1 MPEIDNLEIRIEAS
15 AKSANNTLDEMSKKL
30 DSVAESIKKVLP
42 LSDGLKNIGKIDS
55 NEIKNVKKQLDS
67 IEKSVKK
74 TSEKQ
79 VKVKVDDKGIKKSK
93 ESLDDLFDRFS
104 KAGIGLDVSKLGF
117 QELIKASKKA
127 DLEVQRLNDRLEK
140 KISVEGTDNIG
151 KAWEN
156 LVYDIQ
162 KATNQA
168 DAYREALN
176 KVQNVKP
183 NIHRFQNDDSKSKED
198 ANVGKTVPVKDESA
212 YKYNA
217 ELMANTFGEAARNLE
232 TYSDVVEKLGVSA
245 GIAGQKLN
253 EFEEKADTKKIQTY
267 AAEIKNVKK
276 ALAEL
281 ANQGLHEGDSDY
293 DKKARELSLL
303 TERQKEYN
311 RANRQAAKSV
321 IKDEQTSTLKKMSS
335 TFKNVTGET
344 KKFAS
349 SFKKT
354 ISTVGKASSVIKKAI
369 NSLGKLKNSIVGVRK
384 QSDKG
389 MNLGRMIGSSIA
401 FSTVFQAISLIKQAI
416 AEGSKNLTQYSG
428 EYNNSISSMVSSLLY
443 LKNAW
448 AAAFAPI
455 VNVVAPYISSFINM
469 LSSALNK
476 VGQFFAALTGKT
488 VAVQSKKVWKD
499 YGSSLKNVGSGA
511 SDASKGLNDAA
522 KSAKE
527 FQDYTLGIDELNI
540 QPKAD
545 ANTSGSGAGG
555 SGSGGGGGTE
565 LSPQDMFETVDV
577 TSGVSEFSKKVKEA
591 WEKADFTEIGHIIG
605 NKLNSALESI
615 PWESIQETSWRIGKS
630 IATLL
635 NGIVE
640 TDGLGNT
647 IGESIGEAINSGIIG
662 VNSFLDNTHWDS
674 VGKFLG
680 DGLNGVVNTINFEKI
695 GHFIS
700 QKWNAI
706 FETIGEATRK
716 FDWKKFGKEVS
727 DGFNTAISDF
737 KWEENAKYLSDL
749 VKGLLDSIIVF
760 LENTNW
766 QELGDNIATFIGT
779 IDWSGIT
786 VKLAEGI
793 GATIGGLSALLWGF
807 IEDAWNSVVDWW
819 KEVAYE
825 DGQFTIGG
833 LLQGIVDVVSN
844 IGKWIKEHIFQ
855 PFIDGFK
862 KAFGIH
868 SPSTVMAEQG
878 NFIMQGLFDGVSEKF
893 EKITGIFNKIMSK
906 IQEIFSPIVNWFKEK
921 FTKAYEG
928 VKNAWSS
935 INTWFKGKWDSVK
948 GVFKDVTSFFK
959 TGFEKAYKAVT
970 DVWDG
975 IKSYFVKVAGW
986 IIEPIEKAVN
996 GVREGINWVFK
1007 LVGADEPYSKPWSF
1021 KGFATGSNGLPSDTI
1036 GVVNDQAG
1044 STYKELIVPPHGK
1057 PFIPEGRNVMLP
1069 MEKGTKI
1076 MPAGQTKA
1084 LMNGMPKFKNGI
1096 GEFFGNAWSKV
1107 KDFTGDVMDYITHP
1121 SKILQIAIDKFTDFS
1136 GITKFFIPLATGA
1149 VSKVFDSAVGFIQR
1163 MFDKTGGTGIEKA
1176 LRWAVGIAND
1186 NSHGYDQARR
1196 TGPDYDCSSLV
1207 TTALKNAGFKIGIG
1221 STSTMLGQLTSAGF
1235 KNVNGSVNKGNA
1247 SGMKRGDILLTPGRH
1262 TAMYLGNGQIVHAS
1276 INEFGRI
1283 TGGKP
1288 GDQTGK
1294 EICVKKYYNYPWS
1307 YVMRYAKGFKNGI
1320 GRIGM
1325 SDLIPK
1331 YSVGGFPEDGLFMA
1345 NHNELVGQFSDGRTA
1360 VANNLDIQ
1368 KGIEEAAYRGFSR
1381 ANADNREEVEL
1392 LRELI
1397 RAVRNGKR
1405 IVVDGRELVSVTD
1418 SRRGR
1423 NGYSFT

>member
-1 MPEIDNLEIRIEAS
+1 MAEVDNLEIKIESS
-15 AKSANNTLDEMSKKL
+15 AKGANKSLKTMAKNLDA
-30 DSVAESIKKVLP
+30 VAVSMEKVFR
-42 LSDGLKNIGKIDS
+42 LSNGMKNIGNIDLS
-55 NEIKNVKKQLDS
+55 SFKEMKEELKS
-67 IEKSVKK
+67 IEETQKSVSKK
-74 TSEKQ
+74 KIQ
-79 VKVKVDDKGIKKSK
+79 PKVDDKGIKKSEK
-93 ESLDDLFDRFS
+93 TLDDLFDKYS
-104 KAGIGLDVSKLGF
+104 KAGKGLDLSGLGTK
-117 QELIKASKKA
+117 E
-127 DLEVQRLNDRLEK
+127 LEK
-140 KISVEGTDNIG
+140 QIQSTEKKVQSLWNTLEEKISIEGT
-151 KAWEN
+151 EN
-156 LVYDIQ
+156 LGKSWERLVFKIQ
-162 KATNQA
+162 QATNQL
-168 DAYREALN
+168 DGYKEALDKIQ
-176 KVQNVKP
+176 KVEP
-183 NIHRFQNDDSKSKED
+183 NLHRFQNELPKSTDDTS
-198 ANVGKTVPVKDESA
+198 AGKTVPIEDPSA
-212 YKYNA
+212 YKYNPEA
-217 ELMANTFGEAARNLE
+217 MAATFGEEARSLE
-232 TYSDVVEKLGVSA
+232 TYADVVEKFGGNA
-245 GIAGQKLN
+245 QAAGQKLN

-267 AAEIKNVKK
+267 ADEIKNVKK

-281 ANQGLHEGDSDY
+281 ANQGLREGDSEY
-293 DKKARELSLL
+293 DEKARELSLL

-311 RANRQAAKSV
+311 RANRQATKSV

-335 TFKNVTGET
+335 TFKKVTGET

-349 SFKKT
+349 SFKKA
-354 ISTVGKASSVIKKAI
+354 ISTVGKASSVIKKPI
-369 NSLGKLKNSIVGVRK
+369 NALGKLKNAIVGLRK

-416 AEGSKNLTQYSG
+416 AEGSNNLTQYSG

-511 SDASKGLNDAA
+511 SDASKGLDDAA

-540 QPKAD
+540 QPKTD
-545 ANTSGSGAGG
+545 TSTSGSGAGG
-555 SGSGGGGGTE
+555 SGAGGGGGTE

-577 TSGVSEFSKKVKEA
+577 ASGVSEFAKKVKEA
-591 WEKADFTEIGHIIG
+591 WAKADFTEIGQIIG

-727 DGFNTAISDF
+727 NGFNTAISDF

-878 NFIMQGLFDGVSEKF
+878 NFIMQGLFNGVSEKF

-928 VKNAWSS
+928 VKNAWAYVT
-935 INTWFKGKWDSVK
+935 TWFSDKWKGIKN
-948 GVFKDVTSFFK
+948 VFKDVK
-959 TGFEKAYKAVT
+959 TWFGDAFGKAYDAVT
-970 DVWDG
+970 KKWDE
-975 IKSYFVKVAGW
+975 IKGYFKKVAGW
-986 IIEPIEKAVN
+986 VLDPIEKAVN
-996 GVREGINWVFK
+996 GVINGINWVFEA
-1007 LVGADEPYSKPWSF
+1007 VGAKAPLKNWKAP
-1021 KGFATGSNGLPSDTI
+1021 KFANGSNGLPRDTI

-1076 MPAGQTKA
+1076 MPAGQTKS
-1084 LMNGMPKFKNGI
+1084 LMSGMPKFKKGI
-1096 GEFFGNAWSKV
+1096 GDFFGNAWSKI

-1136 GITKFFIPLATGA
+1136 GITKFFLPLATGA
-1149 VSKVFDSAVGFIQR
+1149 INKVFDSATKFISN
-1163 MFDKTGGTGIEKA
+1163 MFEKTGGTGIEKA
-1176 LRWAVGIAND
+1176 LKWAVGIAND
-1186 NSHGYDQARR
+1186 NSHGYDQAHR

-1221 STSTMLGQLTSAGF
+1221 STSTMFGQLTSAGF

-1307 YVMRYAKGFKNGI
+1307 YVMRYAKGFKKGI
-1320 GRIGM
+1320 GTIGLP
-1325 SDLIPK
+1325 DLLPK
-1331 YSVGGFPEDGLFMA
+1331 YSAGGFPEDGLFMA
-1345 NHNELVGQFSDGRTA
+1345 NHNELVGKFSDGRTA

-1381 ANADNREEVEL
+1381 ANADNREEAEL

-1397 RAVRNGKR
+1397 RAVRDGKR